1 MADLD
6 AFLESPQYS
15 LDSFSPE
22 KQPAPSYINE
32 TTAKSDA
39 AHAVAL
45 AGPTN
50 STLNT
55 YDTVAGELGVD
66 NKSALFESIKQA
78 VATGDQQ
85 RLKEQLPGIVGDPT
99 VPDSVKRAAVTDTY
113 SPDSEAYNAANLVS
127 RRALGS
133 PSPHET
139 PEGEGTQIDIA
150 AAFRKINAVKAQKQ
164 ALYNNFVAKNDPSVG
179 SKIGAA
185 LGGMIP
191 LSHGGQTQALVGDVV
206 PDASWWDRLE
216 SAILPGEGKQKI
228 IDYLTSLPL
237 DQQVAATQHVLDA
250 LKTTTGILPDT
261 SNNANMVAN
270 AAQFA
275 LDGNYQE
282 NSGRTMD
289 NIFGLLDVA
298 ALGGMAAGA
307 VKATGAARIA
317 AEGDSIAAKVGDI
330 GKPPG
335 TPPGASGG
343 ASEAFRESASRDF
356 TRSSVQPSSVSQN
369 LKDVNPEQFRLTH
382 QIAANDATD
391 ESAQALYGTTRNE
404 AIANDIAPEVAH
416 PDGSVNAKVSEPDFT
431 PENALDPE
439 IASFVNNSG
448 MTALTKEEKA
458 RTSAAIVNNFA
469 DAMTPSPR
477 TEMYSFG
484 GITSEE
490 FPEGVRMTAVYAPN
504 GHGYADP
511 DEARDLFK
519 WVHRDSGIT
528 DKDITILERRG
539 SQYYPYEPQATGVQN
554 NASGESSASVEAM
567 NRNASEKDNA
577 QLRFLIDR
585 NDIVTPLIGVD
596 AVDTKARPGQLIVQQ
611 NVGKDKWTVLSSGDD
626 LSKDVIVGKLNR
638 NLTKLTDAANRQD
651 TRGAAH
657 KMGDFLVQVTHEYRY
672 QPGDIEGWY
681 DTSVKRNFFDTITPH
696 TGGEHG
702 TLTQHLFPSTSVMDP
717 VLSLSS
723 LTTADRAAG
732 LEKLLLKPFKDFN
745 KIAGKLQAERYN
757 KLMAKLQDANLAGYT
772 PSKTNL
778 MAEGF
783 TEEEIKAA
791 NIWRKFWDNN
801 YWLDN
806 ADYIKSARAR
816 GHKIFVDTPNGT
828 YLEVKPQVQR
838 GNIKGS
844 VDIADPKTGSLKSI
858 TPKDIDF
865 IYERGGM
872 LGELETP
879 VKIGDEFAT
888 HVISMETPDHYFRAI
903 NDGDMLLAYRP
914 GYFNVS
920 YKGPWF
926 IDRVWKDANGNV
938 KNTQTVASSD
948 NKKDADLLTTRLD
961 KSTDDGST
969 HVVRLDKKRGNYQR
983 NNWELYKASGRSSQR
998 FRGAR
1003 LVDAT
1008 SNLQG
1013 PGHGHI
1019 LNPIEAAVKAARSIS
1034 KRTTLRDWLE
1044 MTKTRY
1050 INNNGKYLPK
1060 NEFGHTVFPAD
1071 RRQIEVQSGV
1081 KGNKKG
1087 LAKARSEFDFI
1098 RAMENGYVNSID
1110 DFWKA
1115 SLNNVADILGE
1126 KHITLGEKTARNLAD
1141 KPLTARAKKISF
1153 SLFLAL
1159 NPVRQLLI
1167 QAHQGILLA
1176 AINPGWFTTR
1186 GAGQIMYLLARQ
1198 IGMGPNEVPE
1208 AFFRTLGMTRKQAD
1222 QMFKDLE
1229 ASGLAAGVDKH
1240 SIVRGSLNDMAD
1252 MMVQNS
1258 ARSALSKTVKP
1269 FKTLAHYSRL
1279 LGFDAGEWF
1288 NIVSAWAANRD
1299 LAIKSGEDI
1308 TRSDVRSM
1316 IAARARNFTGS
1327 MNAAG
1332 DMPYNSNELNVLLQ
1346 FQQQG
1351 HKMFSLMTTNR
1362 AYSRAERMRLLGFT
1376 TIMWGIPTS
1385 MGGLLWAALSNDN
1398 DSSKTAQEKAKAI
1411 QLLQRGAEDAT
1422 LNRLASAISGDKVDL
1437 DFSSLNPLNMYG
1449 TGELIHSLFTSTPG
1463 EIVANT
1469 PTGSLFFGGN
1479 PRLTKFVKTT
1489 AQFFHLQ
1496 DNNDVPVTFSQEAM
1510 AFAKLSS
1517 GFSNAFQ
1524 AAYTLKYGQAISTY
1538 SGNVTDPEVSTP
1550 EAMGKFFGFST
1561 WDSVQKAAENQE
1573 FYQASQDF
1581 ENDVNTW
1588 YRQYRSDLS
1597 RDDITPDEIAFVTK
1611 MHTKAFAVWGD
1622 NDRAYRIIESNL
1634 LKDAAKGDLTF
1645 YKRAISSAG
1654 IMNYQDWRQL
1664 VLNTNQVSDDTK
1676 QQILKIGELF
1686 QNNPPQNKQKDA
1698 Q

>member
-32 TTAKSDA
+32 ATAKSSA

-45 AGPTN
+45 AGPTS

-55 YDTVAGELGVD
+55 YDTVTGELGVD
-66 NKSALFESIKQA
+66 NKSALFENIKQT

-85 RLKEQLPGIVGDPT
+85 RLKEQLPGIVSDPT
-99 VPDSVKRAAVTDTY
+99 IPDGVKRTAVTDTY
-113 SPDSEAYNAANLVS
+113 SPDSEAYNASNLVS
-127 RRALGS
+127 RRALDAV
-133 PSPHET
+133 PPHET
-139 PEGEGTQIDIA
+139 PEGEGTQISIA
-150 AAFRKINAVKAQKQ
+150 SIFRDINAVKAQKQ
-164 ALYNNFVAKNDPSVG
+164 ALYNAYVAKNDPSVG

-191 LSHGGQTQALVGDVV
+191 LAHGGQTSALVGDVV
-206 PDASWWDRLE
+206 PDAGWWDKLE
-216 SAILPGEGKQKI
+216 SIVLPGEGKQKI

-261 SNNANMVAN
+261 GNNANMVSQ

-282 NSGRTMD
+282 SAGRTMD

-298 ALGGMAAGA
+298 ALGGLAAGG
-307 VKATGAARIA
+307 VKAASSARMA
-317 AEGDSIAAKVGDI
+317 AEGDSVAGLVGDI
-330 GKPPG
+330 GKPPR
-335 TPPGASGG
+335 TPPGAPGA
-343 ASEAFRESASRDF
+343 ASEAFRDSASRDF
-356 TRSSVQPSSVSQN
+356 TRSSVQPVSVSQN
-369 LKDVNPEQFRLTH
+369 LKDVNPQQLRLTH
-382 QIAANDATD
+382 QIVANDATD

-404 AIANDIAPEVAH
+404 AIVNDLAPEVAH
-416 PDGSVNAKVSEPDFT
+416 ADGSVNAKVSEPDYT
-431 PENALDPE
+431 PENALDPD
-439 IASFVNNSG
+439 IASFVNNDG

-458 RTSAAIVNNFA
+458 KTSALIVNNFA

-519 WVHRDSGIT
+519 WVHRDSGVT
-528 DKDITILERRG
+528 DADITILERRG
-539 SQYYPYEPQATGVQN
+539 SQYYPYEPQTTGVQN

-577 QLRFLIDR
+577 QFRFLIDR
-585 NDIVTPLIGVD
+585 NDTVTPLIGVD
-596 AVDTKARPGQLIVQQ
+596 AADAKANPGQLIVQQ
-611 NVGKDKWTVLSSGDD
+611 NVGKDKWTVLSSGND
-626 LSKDVIVGKLNR
+626 LSKDVITGKLNR
-638 NLTKLTDAANRQD
+638 NLTKLTDAAKRQD

-657 KMGDFLVQVTHEYRY
+657 KMGDFLVQVSHEYRF
-672 QPGDIEGWY
+672 QPGDIDGWY
-681 DTSVKRNFFDTITPH
+681 DTTVKRNFFDTITPH
-696 TGGEHG
+696 TSGTHG

-717 VLSLSS
+717 LLSLSS
-723 LTTADRAAG
+723 LPTADRAAG

-745 KIAGKLQAERYN
+745 KIAGKLPPERYN

-772 PSKTNL
+772 PTRTNL

-783 TEEEIKAA
+783 TEDEIRATG
-791 NIWRKFWDNN
+791 IWRKFWDNI
-801 YWLDN
+801 YWLVSM
-806 ADYIKSARAR
+806 DYNRSARAR
-816 GHKIFVDTPNGT
+816 GHKLFVDSANGT
-828 YLEVKPQVQR
+828 YLEVKPQSR
-838 GNIKGS
+838 TNIHGS
-844 VDIADPKTGSLKSI
+844 VDIADPKTGQLKTL

-879 VKIGDEFAT
+879 VKIGNDFAT
-888 HVISMETPDHYFRAI
+888 HVVSMETPDHYFRTI
-903 NDGDMLLAYRP
+903 SDGDMLLSYRP

-926 IDRVWKDANGNV
+926 IDRVWKDQNGTV
-938 KNTQTVASSD
+938 KYTQTVASSD
-948 NKKDADLLTTRLD
+948 NRKDADLVTTRLD
-961 KSTDDGST
+961 KSVDDGST
-969 HVVRLDKKRGNYQR
+969 HSVRLDKKRGNYQQ
-983 NNWELYKASGRSSQR
+983 NTWELYKASGRSSQR
-998 FRGAR
+998 FRGKR
-1003 LVDAT
+1003 LMDAT

-1013 PGHGHI
+1013 PGHGHL
-1019 LNPIEAAVKAARSIS
+1019 LNPIEAAVRAARSIS
-1034 KRTTLRDWLE
+1034 KRTTLRGWLE
-1044 MTKTRY
+1044 MAKTRY
-1050 INNNGKYLPK
+1050 INNNAKYLPK
-1060 NEFGHTVFPAD
+1060 NEFQHTVFPAD
-1071 RRQIEVQSGV
+1071 RRHIEIQQGE
-1081 KGNKKG
+1081 KGTKKG

-1126 KHITLGEKTARNLAD
+1126 KHITIGEKSARNLAD
-1141 KPLTARAKKISF
+1141 KPLSARAKKISF

-1167 QAHQGILLA
+1167 QAHQGILLS
-1176 AINPGWFTTR
+1176 AINPGWFVSR

-1198 IGMGPNEVPE
+1198 IGMGANEVPE

-1229 ASGLAAGVDKH
+1229 ESGLAAGVDKH

-1269 FKTLAHYSRL
+1269 LKTLAHYSRL
-1279 LGFDAGEWF
+1279 LGFDAGEWL

-1299 LAIKSGEDI
+1299 LAAKSGADLA
-1308 TRSDVRSM
+1308 RSDVRSM

-1376 TIMWGIPTS
+1376 AIMWGIPTG
-1385 MGGLLWAALSNDN
+1385 MGGLLWAAISNKN
-1398 DSSKTAQEKAKAI
+1398 DSDKTAQEKAKAI

-1422 LNRLASAISGDKVDL
+1422 LNRLASTISGGKVDL

-1449 TGELIHSLFTSTPG
+1449 TGQLVHSFFTNTPG

-1479 PRLTKFVKTT
+1479 PRLTNFAKTT
-1489 AQFFHLQ
+1489 AQFFHLK

-1510 AFAKLSS
+1510 SFAKLSS

-1524 AAYTLKYGQAISTY
+1524 AAYTLKYGQALSTY

-1573 FYQASQDF
+1573 MYEASQDF
-1581 ENDVNTW
+1581 ETDVTNW
-1588 YRQYRSDLS
+1588 YKQYRSDLA
-1597 RDDITPDEIAFVTK
+1597 RADITPDELEYVK
-1611 MHTKAFAVWGD
+1611 RVHTKAFTVWGD

-1645 YKRAISSAG
+1645 YKRAIDSAG

-1664 VLNTNQVSDDTK
+1664 VLNTNQVSDETK
-1676 QQILKIGELF
+1676 QQILQIGELF
-1686 QNNPPQNKQKDA
+1686 QNNPPQDKQKDA